1 MQIVV
6 QSEHLLLYAGAGGVY
21 RVGCMWQSAEQ
32 NIGRRGTDR
41 HGLAYPSMRGGCPT
55 SITTTAWLSA
65 AALLDGSSEPSLLV
79 CGGCRCCHAKPSLA
93 SSKLAVF
100 NKFRS

>member
-1 MQIVV
+1 
-6 QSEHLLLYAGAGGVY
+6 
-21 RVGCMWQSAEQ
+21 MWQSAEQ
-32 NIGRRGTDR
+32 KIGRRGTDR
-41 HGLAYPSMRGGCPT
+41 HGLASSVRGGCPT
-55 SITTTAWLSA
+55 SITTTASLSA

-79 CGGCRCCHAKPSLA
+79 CGGCRRDHAKPSQA